1 MKASLRRTGLVV
13 ALALA
18 AVGAGRAYA
27 QAQNQRLVIK
37 QNGIVLGTIEVP
49 SSVTLRLGTV
59 FSRAG
64 QPVSQLVHLG
74 PKDRPPVVVNVSE
87 GATIAMEQ

>member
-1 MKASLRRTGLVV
+1 MKASLRRAGLVV

-37 QNGIVLGTIEVP
+37 QNGIVLGTLEV
-49 SSVTLRLGTV
+49 R
-59 FSRAG
+59 
-64 QPVSQLVHLG
+64 
-74 PKDRPPVVVNVSE
+74 
-87 GATIAMEQ
+87 GAV